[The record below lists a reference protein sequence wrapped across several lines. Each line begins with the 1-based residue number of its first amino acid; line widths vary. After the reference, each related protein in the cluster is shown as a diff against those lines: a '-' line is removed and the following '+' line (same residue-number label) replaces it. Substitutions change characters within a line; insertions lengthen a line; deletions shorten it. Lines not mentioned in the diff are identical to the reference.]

1 MAMAPKPA
9 SLALLPDSVPP
20 TPADVA
26 LCPRPASPVE
36 GWVRRV
42 AGEGLVNLFRA
53 RSEVLGTLHSSYG
66 EMPAVRPLDDALQ
79 PSAIPSLAA
88 GCHDDRVLAEVDQDG
103 FAFAVS
109 PIDVPFF
116 DRRAHRTPR
125 QQNLV
130 DIALV
135 DGVVCVRKRY
145 RGLRLG
151 ARRWG
156 TQRVPWR
163 ERVQRSVWA
172 ALGMYLYSEA
182 AALLRLH
189 DLPFVPKLR
198 RIDFADRA
206 LYMDYV
212 PGESL
217 RAVAAHGGEVVHDA
231 DLKAVHLRGLSAH
244 DLERREVALLDRASI
259 GDFRREIAGMV
270 REMNA
275 RGVAPLDIKLG
286 NFIRGATTGRLY
298 WIDFEISRLS
308 SQPRWEADLALER
321 DILERLFAITV

>member
-1 MAMAPKPA
+1 MAPKPA
-9 SLALLPDSVPP
+9 SLMLLSDPGQSS
-20 TPADVA
+20 ASEVA
-26 LCPRPASPVE
+26 LPRPVNPLEA
-36 GWVRRV
+36 WVRRV
-42 AGEGLVNLFRA
+42 AGDGAVNLIRA
-53 RSEVLGTLHSSYG
+53 RAEVVAALHSPLD
-66 EMPAVRPLDDALQ
+66 EVPAARPLDDALR
-79 PSAIPSLAA
+79 PTDIPSVAA
-88 GCHDDRVLAEVDQDG
+88 GCFDDRILAEVDQDG

-125 QQNLV
+125 LQNLV

-163 ERVQRSVWA
+163 QRLQRSVWA

-182 AALLRLH
+182 AALLRLQ
-189 DLPFVPKLR
+189 DLPFVPRLR

-212 PGESL
+212 PGKDL
-217 RAVAAHGGEVVHDA
+217 RALAAHGGAVVHDA
-231 DLKAVHLRGLSAH
+231 DLRAAQVCGLSTH
-244 DLERREVALLDRASI
+244 DLERREVGLLDRADV
-259 GDFRREIAGMV
+259 GDFRREIASMA
-270 REMNA
+270 REINA

-286 NFIRGATTGRLY
+286 NFIRGAETGRLY

-308 SQPRWEADLALER
+308 SQPRWETDLALER
-321 DILERLFAITV
+321 DTLERLFEITL